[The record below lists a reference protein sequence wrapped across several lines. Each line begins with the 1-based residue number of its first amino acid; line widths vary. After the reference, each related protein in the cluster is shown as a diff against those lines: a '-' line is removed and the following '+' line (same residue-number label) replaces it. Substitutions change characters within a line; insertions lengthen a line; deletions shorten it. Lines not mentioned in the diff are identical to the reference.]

1 MFITP
6 MLLSLIYDIYCF
18 DKLKISFI
26 MHYGQPQ
33 ALIFCKFHAKLQYY
47 TKKNETATDFFYIFV
62 R

>member
-1 MFITP
+1 
-6 MLLSLIYDIYCF
+6 
-18 DKLKISFI
+18 